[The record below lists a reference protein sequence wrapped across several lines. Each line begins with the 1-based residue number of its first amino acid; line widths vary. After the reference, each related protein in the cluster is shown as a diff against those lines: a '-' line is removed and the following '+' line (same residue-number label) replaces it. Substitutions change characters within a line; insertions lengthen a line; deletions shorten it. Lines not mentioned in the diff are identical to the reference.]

1 MGRRLLAFLVETLL
15 VSRQGAAE
23 TLTSALCRKHG
34 AQAEA
39 EFWRMGTVWAENLRT
54 PWRDSLPTDASHCAR
69 PWVPQRAQTRAA
81 FPENQARNFSCRMY
95 KIAFRGIFRLF
106 NYSFAS
112 GTHCLCF
119 LLACRL
125 SEAHSM

>member
-1 MGRRLLAFLVETLL
+1 MGRE
-15 VSRQGAAE
+15 
-23 TLTSALCRKHG
+23 
-34 AQAEA
+34 
-39 EFWRMGTVWAENLRT
+39 
-54 PWRDSLPTDASHCAR
+54 PTDAMEGQPSYRR
-69 PWVPQRAQTRAA
+69 PRVPQRAQTRAA
-81 FPENQARNFSCRMY
+81 FPENQARNFGCRMY